1 MTNPSSGRRRAA
13 SPAEYDIPTR
23 EPRVQ
28 SPRAART
35 LMSGVFAAWVV
46 GLLLAGTAVVAID
59 FPWSVNRLGAALL
72 LVVFSVALTHRVGG
86 HMRIWA
92 ALAAALGLAAMVTGL
107 PVLVASAAGVT
118 AVVSAVW
125 AVVFTR
131 PALTVGQ
138 AIGEYLIAIG
148 MALSGTIAVAA
159 WNASVSYA
167 PFSVLVVAAAL
178 GLSIILVWNLGAGL
192 HGLGR
197 EHLLI
202 LSGIAAIV
210 VLVLAY
216 ASFVRSHGSE
226 WVTDTI
232 ASVVIWMRQTV
243 FGVPRPVEVFL
254 GFPALIL
261 GVSLRARTREG
272 WWIMVFG
279 VISTAVVT
287 TSLVSPRAFPT
298 YIALS
303 TLYSVVLGLILGLLL
318 RRIVVPDHSRRSTRV
333 VEPERRIEPARLAAL
348 K

>member
-1 MTNPSSGRRRAA
+1 MA
-13 SPAEYDIPTR
+13 
-23 EPRVQ
+23 
-28 SPRAART
+28 
-35 LMSGVFAAWVV
+35 GVFAAWIIGVV
-46 GLLLAGTAVVAID
+46 MAGTAVIAFD
-59 FPWSVNRLGAALL
+59 FPWRVNRAGAALL

-92 ALAAALGLAAMVTGL
+92 ALAAVLGLTAAASGQ
-107 PVLVASAAGVT
+107 PVLIASAAAVT
-118 AVVSAVW
+118 AVLAAVW
-125 AVVFTR
+125 AMVFTR
-131 PALTVGQ
+131 PALTVPQ
-138 AIGEYLIAIG
+138 AIGEYTVAIG
-148 MALSGTIAVAA
+148 IALSGTIAVAA

-167 PFSVLVVAAAL
+167 RFNMVVVAAAL
-178 GLSIILVWNLGAGL
+178 GLSIVLVWNLGSGL

-197 EHLLI
+197 EHLLV
-202 LSGIAAIV
+202 LSAVAALI

-232 ASVVIWMRQTV
+232 ASIVIWMRQTV
-243 FGVPRPVEVFL
+243 GGVPRPVEVFL
-254 GFPALIL
+254 GFPALIV

-279 VISTAVVT
+279 VISTSVLT

-303 TLYSVVLGLILGLLL
+303 TVYSAVLGLAIGLLV
-318 RRIVVPDHSRRSTRV
+318 RRIVVPDHSRRATRV